1 MWTFITTIKNN
12 FSNNNDKLGLS
23 NYLLLV
29 VFNIIYIVTIA
40 GILIVNSEYI
50 NNFNIIV
57 HSLLCL
63 FLMYRFNPMQKTIEI
78 KYYDKVIIFSTALF
92 LLLNLGIVEFIKTRI
107 LDGKNLL
114 IISNVDNNYLR
125 K

>member
-12 FSNNNDKLGLS
+12 FSNNNDKLGLT

-63 FLMYRFNPMQKTIEI
+63 FLMYRFNPIKKTIEI
-78 KYYDKVIIFSTALF
+78 KYYDQVIIFSTALF